1 VVPAGVG
8 PGLGCL
14 STPMGDREID
24 EIVEATTRALHALAR
39 EAQP

>member
-1 VVPAGVG
+1 MRVG
-8 PGLGCL
+8 ANRLGCL

-24 EIVEATTRALHALAR
+24 EIVEATTRTLNILAR